1 MPCSNAFQ
9 WKKMFFRIFCWKCC
23 RSKAPSTSLVFHW
36 FFLTFPVPLSL
47 GISLIYLCNWISIC
61 SAFSATYYSYIYFHF
76 SFLRYRWR
84 NDFQFY
90 NRNLLSKFVSLII
103 LQQRWWGYLEM
114 QLCLSLISLL
124 TSAAGLSCLFWISF
138 LKVCMSAKNKSF
150 SRRGRVAKDR
160 KALLMVMFIGCLPNC
175 SGKM

>member
-1 MPCSNAFQ
+1 MHFSGKRCFLESFVGNAVDPKLLLHPLSF
-9 WKKMFFRIFCWKCC
+9 ID
-23 RSKAPSTSLVFHW
+23 